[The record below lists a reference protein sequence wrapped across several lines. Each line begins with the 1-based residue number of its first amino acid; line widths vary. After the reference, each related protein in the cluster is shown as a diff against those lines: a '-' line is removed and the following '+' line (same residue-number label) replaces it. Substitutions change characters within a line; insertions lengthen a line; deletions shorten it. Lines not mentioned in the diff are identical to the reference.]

1 MLRLGLKLQ
10 GFAIE
15 KVDYFTF
22 WTPQNERDVNKIHVQ
37 MKLKNQD
44 IFKLKWTRKYLSSIL
59 FSITSNLVFF

>member
-22 WTPQNERDVNKIHVQ
+22 WTLQNERDVNKIHVQ